1 MPIPQ
6 PLSGESE
13 ENFISRCMG
22 DPKMR
27 DEFSGAAQ
35 RSAVCN
41 DAFGSGTKEEL
52 RSDVFTTEDEAAE
65 RGKEIGC
72 VGTHSHD
79 ENGDIVYMPCE
90 THEAYIDATGED
102 VKRPD
107 DDDDDEGGY
116 RPVKSEEIS
125 VALEVKELDLDDK
138 EGLFEGYG
146 SVFNNTD
153 LGNDV
158 ILQGAFAKSL
168 RKTGA
173 RGVKLLYQHKTDMP
187 IGVFEEIREDEK
199 GLHVKGRLALG
210 TQAGREAYEL
220 LKMGAIDGLS
230 IGFRVDS
237 KGQSYDSRNRR
248 RMLKEVELM
257 EVSLVT
263 FPMNPRAKIRAVKA
277 TEITIREWESG
288 LRDVFHLSRS
298 EAKVAAKAVHHS
310 FDQAARGCGCEEET
324 ETAEAIKQLIQTLKG
339 DIADD

>member
-1 MPIPQ
+1 MPLPK
-6 PLSGESE
+6 PFSGESD

-27 DEFSGAAQ
+27 EEFSGTAQ
-35 RSAVCN
+35 RLAVCN
-41 DAFGSGTKEEL
+41 DQLGESKEEL
-52 RSDVFTTEDEAAE
+52 RSDVFTTEAEAAA
-65 RGKEIGC
+65 RAQEIGC

-79 ENGDIVYMPCE
+79 ENCEIIYMPCE
-90 THEAYIDATGED
+90 THEDYIEATGED

-107 DDDDDEGGY
+107 DDEDEEGGY
-116 RPVKSEEIS
+116 KPVKSQFNCSLELKAHDYEE
-125 VALEVKELDLDDK
+125 K
-138 EGLFEGYG
+138 EGMFEGYG

-158 ILQGAFAKSL
+158 ILQGAFLKSL

-173 RGVKLLYQHKTDMP
+173 KGVKLLYQHKTDMP

-199 GLHVKGRLALG
+199 GLYVKGRLALG

-248 RMLKEVELM
+248 RMIKEVELM

-263 FPMNPRAKIRAVKA
+263 FPMNPRAKIQAVKGQD
-277 TEITIREWESG
+277 ISIREWESG
-288 LRDVFHLSRS
+288 LRDVFALSRS
-298 EAKVAAKAVHHS
+298 EAKVAAKAVHDS
-310 FDQAARGCGCEEET
+310 FNHATRGCGCEEKD
-324 ETAEAIKQLIQTLKG
+324 ETAEAIKHLLNTLRG
-339 DIADD
+339 ENDGN

>member
-1 MPIPQ
+1 MPLVKPF
-6 PLSGESE
+6 SGESE

-27 DEFSGAAQ
+27 EEFSGSAQ
-35 RSAVCN
+35 RLAVCN
-41 DAFGSGTKEEL
+41 NQLDESKEEL
-52 RSDVFTTEDEAAE
+52 RSDVFTTESEAAA
-65 RGKEIGC
+65 RAQEIGC
-72 VGTHSHD
+72 SGIHSHE
-79 ENGDIVYMPCE
+79 ENGETIFMPCS
-90 THEAYIDATGED
+90 THEDYIEATGED

-107 DDDDDEGGY
+107 EDEEEGGY
-116 RPVKSEEIS
+116 KPVKSQIAVPLEI
-125 VALEVKELDLDDK
+125 KEHDYDEK
-138 EGLFEGYG
+138 EGIFEGYG

-158 ILQGAFAKSL
+158 ILQGAFLKSL
-168 RKTGA
+168 RRTGA
-173 RGVKLLYQHKTDMP
+173 KGVKLLYQHKTDMP

-199 GLHVKGRLALG
+199 GLYVKGRLALG

-263 FPMNPRAKIRAVKA
+263 FPMNPRAKIQAVKGQ
-277 TEITIREWESG
+277 EISIREWESG
-288 LRDVFHLSRS
+288 LRDVFALSRS
-298 EAKVAAKAVHHS
+298 EAKVAAKAIHDS
-310 FDQAARGCGCEEET
+310 FHKATRGCECKET
-324 ETAEAIKQLIQTLKG
+324 DETADAIQHLLNTLRG
-339 DIADD
+339 GR